1 MTLLTGNPNLQVLTS
16 LTVLV
21 KAHNLW
27 PDYCGEIL
35 LIRGMIY
42 HALGDLV
49 NAFSHYHAG
58 LLRSDS
64 KSGTGLV
71 CRASLLFVKIASG
84 YAVTTGMPDTKDKN
98 EGGRSMSPTS
108 PVKGAYGEADQ
119 EELDPRY
126 RAELAELGR
135 FAQALI
141 DDCQKGTPS
150 EQMLGLILVAFT
162 HGELVRAK

>member
-1 MTLLTGNPNLQVLTS
+1 M
-16 LTVLV
+16 LV

-27 PDYCGEIL
+27 TDYCGEIL

-58 LLRSDS
+58 LLHSDP

-71 CRASLLFVKIASG
+71 CRASLLFIKIAHG
-84 YAVTTGMPDTKDKN
+84 YAVTTGMPDTNDKK
-98 EGGRSMSPTS
+98 EDGRSISPTS
-108 PVKGAYGEADQ
+108 RVKGAYDEADGD
-119 EELDPRY
+119 ELDPLY
-126 RAELAELGR
+126 RAELAVLGK

-141 DDCQKGTPS
+141 DDCQNGTPS

-162 HGELVRAK
+162 HGELVRVK